1 MEVLNMVKSEM
12 LEMDQEQT
20 NPILNNPWAKIEF
33 VEEFLYYCCPECQVL
48 SHCQHFKDQ
57 NSFIQHVF
65 ASHPKAKTFL
75 DKMNH
80 QINIKNEPLDTEEMQ
95 EADFE
100 LDEPMSD
107 EDFDESAEFLEPV
120 EVDFPQ
126 VKVEEKKEPT
136 EKDLAIVQCYFCCEL
151 MEKRYIKKHLLELHK
166 EKPRKNYYGEPRP
179 FKCHNCNMALKTEI
193 SKNRHVCF
201 MPELKGKT
209 CPICNQTQRSK
220 RELERHMIKHSEARP
235 FECNQCDMKFKT
247 NSTLK
252 CHVAR
257 MHEKVYSH
265 VCSLCGDKF
274 LTRSDLTRH
283 EATHVNDKHKVDG
296 KYKCDKCNVGFPNYH
311 SLAKHNTQIH
321 EKLSDKTMTCE
332 YCGKILGNYRSY
344 TNHINQTHPSDEV
357 LNAVKCNCDK
367 CEKTF
372 ENSTDLNN
380 HLKECL
386 ETSKNLKCPFCM
398 STEEK
403 KNYVNSVAL
412 IKHIAESHRKIVWVC
427 DLCNKHYNQSNALKK
442 HIESFHEGKT
452 FQCEFCDMEFNCEK
466 TRRAHVFR
474 DHDKSKLTTY
484 NCEYC
489 EFIGQNRTVLAEH
502 VNAIHTKE
510 IKYECQLCDYYGY
523 RKKTLNAHIR
533 EVHES
538 KLPFYT

>member
-1 MEVLNMVKSEM
+1 M
-12 LEMDQEQT
+12 
-20 NPILNNPWAKIEF
+20 
-33 VEEFLYYCCPECQVL
+33 
-48 SHCQHFKDQ
+48 
-57 NSFIQHVF
+57 
-65 ASHPKAKTFL
+65 
-75 DKMNH
+75 
-80 QINIKNEPLDTEEMQ
+80 
-95 EADFE
+95 
-100 LDEPMSD
+100 
-107 EDFDESAEFLEPV
+107 
-120 EVDFPQ
+120 
-126 VKVEEKKEPT
+126 
-136 EKDLAIVQCYFCCEL
+136 
-151 MEKRYIKKHLLELHK
+151 
-166 EKPRKNYYGEPRP
+166 G
-179 FKCHNCNMALKTEI
+179 
-193 SKNRHVCF
+193 
-201 MPELKGKT
+201 
-209 CPICNQTQRSK
+209 
-220 RELERHMIKHSEARP
+220 
-235 FECNQCDMKFKT
+235 
-247 NSTLK
+247 
-252 CHVAR
+252 AR

-332 YCGKILGNYRSY
+332 YCGK
-344 TNHINQTHPSDEV
+344 
-357 LNAVKCNCDK
+357 
-367 CEKTF
+367 TF
-372 ENSTDLNN
+372 ENSTDLND

-452 FQCEFCDMEFNCEK
+452 FPCEFCDMEFNCEK

-510 IKYECQLCDYYGY
+510 IKYECQPCDYFGY

-533 EVHES
+533 EVHERRRAFKCPFEQCGGAFVNNRELGRHLS
-538 KLPFYT
+538 RTHRIDPTDLP